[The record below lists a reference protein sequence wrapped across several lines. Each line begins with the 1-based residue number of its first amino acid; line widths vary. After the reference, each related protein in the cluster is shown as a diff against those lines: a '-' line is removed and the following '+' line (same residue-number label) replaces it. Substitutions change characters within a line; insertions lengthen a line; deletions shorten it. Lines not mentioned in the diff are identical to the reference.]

1 MVYLLPFFYPDK
13 GKEHQVV
20 DKCIIKKQK
29 NKGLG
34 QKKDKNIYPFS
45 ILSFFYLFGKEI
57 FLIFASHKTFQP
69 ETAVIVRHTI
79 NKPT

>member
-34 QKKDKNIYPFS
+34 QKKIKKIIDKSFCYMIVFCGKKYSLFLYRRTKIFQS
-45 ILSFFYLFGKEI
+45 ITSDKYKQSI
-57 FLIFASHKTFQP
+57 
-69 ETAVIVRHTI
+69 
-79 NKPT
+79 

>member
-34 QKKDKNIYPFS
+34 QKKDKNIYSFP
-45 ILSFFYLFGKEI
+45 ILSFFIFSAKKYSLFLCRIKLFNPKQPLLFG
-57 FLIFASHKTFQP
+57 TP
-69 ETAVIVRHTI
+69 
-79 NKPT
+79 

>member
-34 QKKDKNIYPFS
+34 QKKDKNIYLFPFCP
-45 ILSFFYLFGKEI
+45 FFIFSAKKYSLFLCRIKLFNPKQPLLFG
-57 FLIFASHKTFQP
+57 TP
-69 ETAVIVRHTI
+69 
-79 NKPT
+79 